1 MKVLKLFLV
10 MFVLVPKIC
19 PGQNQPRV
27 EAGLDIGGG
36 FNSAA
41 WSPSVLYH
49 EEVNF
54 VRAKWFKVGIG
65 LRLWGVYGGRADLKS
80 QNATA
85 TPDVLNYQNLSA
97 NGLSF
102 VVGAGFKVWRIDLA
116 ANTDLAGLVL
126 GTTRSPLYPKTA
138 ASPTG
143 DGAVYYNKHVR
154 TAPTFGNA
162 LPLLLSRQTG
172 QSEVFMRIGV
182 SRSFGVKLGYTFG
195 RIAYATKK
203 VEEKPVILDNG
214 QRRFSK
220 TYGMPY
226 AALVI
231 NLSR

>member
-10 MFVLVPKIC
+10 MFVLIPKIC
-19 PGQNQPRV
+19 LGQNQSRV

-36 FNSAA
+36 FNSSA

-54 VRAKWFKVGIG
+54 VRAPWFKVGVGI
-65 LRLWGVYGGRADLKS
+65 RLWGVYSGRADLRS
-80 QNATA
+80 QNVAA
-85 TPDVLNYQNLSA
+85 TPDVLKYRNLSA

-102 VVGAGFKVWRIDLA
+102 VVGAGVKVWRIDLG

-126 GTTRSPLYPKTA
+126 GSSRHALYSKATGSPA
-138 ASPTG
+138 G
-143 DGAVYYNKHVR
+143 DGAAYYNKYVL
-154 TAPTFGNA
+154 TAPTFGNV
-162 LPLLLSRQTG
+162 LPLLLTRQTG
-172 QSEVFMRIGV
+172 QSEVFIRTGIFRG
-182 SRSFGVKLGYTFG
+182 FDVKVGYTYG

-203 VEEKPVILDNG
+203 VEDKPVILDNA
-214 QRRFSK
+214 QQRFSK

-226 AALVI
+226 AALAI